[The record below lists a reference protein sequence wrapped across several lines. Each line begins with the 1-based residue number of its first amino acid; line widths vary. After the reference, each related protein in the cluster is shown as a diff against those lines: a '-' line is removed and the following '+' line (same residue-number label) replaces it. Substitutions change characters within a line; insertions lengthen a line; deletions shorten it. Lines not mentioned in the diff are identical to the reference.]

1 MNLMKKWQGRQ
12 HGGLLE
18 NTVMLYILQF
28 SNIFLSFLTQGYQS
42 RVLGMELLGTLGAAQ
57 YTTNFFQIFIDFGFI
72 LSATAEV
79 SRQRE
84 DRDALAHILTSV
96 ISAKAL
102 FSLLSFGVLFL
113 FVRPG
118 LADAK
123 EFATYLLFLLGTVLN
138 SLLPDFMYRGLEQM
152 TTITVR
158 AVSIRVFATV
168 MIFLFIHQ
176 PGDYYMDPLFTAIG
190 NAGALAFVYWH
201 LFCKVGVRFCR
212 VTFWEVCREIK
223 NSFQF
228 FISKAVTA
236 VYTNTNGIILKSTL
250 GGTAAGLY
258 TNADKI
264 ISAAKNAMG
273 PIADSLYP
281 HMVKHKNFK
290 LIKKALLLIYPVI
303 LLGCV
308 LVFLLAEP
316 LLKLW
321 LGPEGGQVAAPLR
334 MLIPVA
340 VFTFPNY
347 LLGYPTLG
355 AMGLVHYANISTI
368 MGTVVYLAGVGLLAL
383 TGNATLLG
391 LCALTSCSELSILVF
406 RVAIIYK
413 NRRLLQGGEE
423 ETAKDGDAT

>member
-1 MNLMKKWQGRQ
+1 
-12 HGGLLE
+12 
-18 NTVMLYILQF
+18 
-28 SNIFLSFLTQGYQS
+28 
-42 RVLGMELLGTLGAAQ
+42 MELLGTLGAAQ

-176 PGDYYMDPLFTAIG
+176 PGDYYMVPLFTAIG

-201 LFCKVGVRFCR
+201 LFCKVGGAVLPGHLLGGVPGDQKFLPVLYLKGGNGGLHQHQRHHFEIHPGGHCR
-212 VTFWEVCREIK
+212 R
-223 NSFQF
+223 
-228 FISKAVTA
+228 A
-236 VYTNTNGIILKSTL
+236 VYQR
-250 GGTAAGLY
+250 
-258 TNADKI
+258 
-264 ISAAKNAMG
+264 
-273 PIADSLYP
+273 
-281 HMVKHKNFK
+281 
-290 LIKKALLLIYPVI
+290 
-303 LLGCV
+303 
-308 LVFLLAEP
+308 
-316 LLKLW
+316 
-321 LGPEGGQVAAPLR
+321 GQNHQR
-334 MLIPVA
+334 
-340 VFTFPNY
+340 
-347 LLGYPTLG
+347 GEKRHG
-355 AMGLVHYANISTI
+355 AY
-368 MGTVVYLAGVGLLAL
+368 
-383 TGNATLLG
+383 
-391 LCALTSCSELSILVF
+391 
-406 RVAIIYK
+406 
-413 NRRLLQGGEE
+413 RR
-423 ETAKDGDAT
+423 